1 MTIDTNP
8 IADGNAAMANANA
21 ANPAENTHTTNATS
35 ATTLLNGT
43 GLPAEGSPNPTP
55 TRLIDDS
62 GAFTEGWLDRLPP
75 EFNDSKQILGQF
87 KDALGMAK
95 TLVSQQRLLG
105 KKTEAVLLPG
115 DKSPPEEWTDFHR
128 RLGVPESPEPYKTAR
143 PSTLP
148 EGTEWNDQIAAKTGE
163 IAHQAGIT
171 PKQWQAVLNSFG
183 EMEAQSQAAEEQK
196 HAQERQESLKQL
208 TQEWGE
214 KFDVNMSKAT
224 RLVQLGGGDINDI
237 GLASP
242 GMVKMLARIADTLSD
257 DKMVT
262 SDLSATMMV
271 GKARAMDIM
280 RNPDNPMH
288 KRYQSGD
295 REVANLVTDLL
306 KA

>member
-21 ANPAENTHTTNATS
+21 ANTAENIQATS
-35 ATTLLNGT
+35 STPVTNLINGA
-43 GLPAEGSPNPTP
+43 GLPAEGSQHQTA
-55 TRLIDDS
+55 TRLVDDS
-62 GAFTEGWLDRLPP
+62 GAFTEGWLDRLPS
-75 EFNDSKQILGQF
+75 EFDDSKQILGQF

-105 KKTEAVLLPG
+105 KKAEAVLLPG
-115 DKSPPEEWTDFHR
+115 DKSSPEEWNDFHR
-128 RLGVPESPEPYKTAR
+128 RLGVPESPEPYKAAR

-171 PKQWQAVLNSFG
+171 PKQWQTVLDSFG
-183 EMEAQSQAAEEQK
+183 ELEAQSQAAQEQQY
-196 HAQERQESLKQL
+196 AQERQESLKEL
-208 TQEWGE
+208 SQEWGD
-214 KFDVNMSKAT
+214 KYDINMSKAT
-224 RLVQLGGGDINDI
+224 RLVQLGAGDINDI

-242 GMVKMLARIADTLSD
+242 GIVKMLARIADTLSD

-280 RNPDNPMH
+280 RNPQNPMH
-288 KRYQSGD
+288 KLYQSGD
-295 REVANLVTDLL
+295 RETANLVTDLL
-306 KA
+306 RG